1 MYVKVTSIDADAGR
15 YSLSM
20 KLCSQSDGRD
30 LDPTHVEARR
40 DGERW
45 GEVGRSH
52 LDPTH
57 AEARRDGE
65 RWGEV
70 GRSHLGPAHAEA
82 HSDADRRYFRV
93 N

>member
-40 DGERW
+40 YGEMW
-45 GEVGRSH
+45 GEMGRSH
-52 LDPTH
+52 LDPT
-57 AEARRDGE
+57 
-65 RWGEV
+65 
-70 GRSHLGPAHAEA
+70 HAEA

>member
-40 DGERW
+40 YGEIWGDRTSTRLTPRRGEMGRGGERW
-45 GEVGRSH
+45 GDRTSAR
-52 LDPTH
+52 LTPRRTPTPTG
-57 AEARRDGE
+57 ATFG
-65 RWGEV
+65 
-70 GRSHLGPAHAEA
+70 
-82 HSDADRRYFRV
+82 
-93 N
+93 